1 MSLRLLAVA
10 CVSMLVVSIAS
21 AQKISKPPKAMKVAP
36 RHTKFISAGGFP
48 IVAGPDVNDYALRE
62 AAYWVNQ
69 LLVARP
75 DAKAAMIKSGT
86 CCATR
91 APHPPTIRLPE

>member
-1 MSLRLLAVA
+1 
-10 CVSMLVVSIAS
+10 MLIVSIAG
-21 AQKISKPPKAMKVAP
+21 AQKITKPPKAMKVAP

-62 AAYWVNQ
+62 AAYWVNK

-86 CCATR
+86 
-91 APHPPTIRLPE
+91 RLCIIGANEYTCNLPGFA